1 MKIGFIGIGNM
12 GKAMISGILRKGL
25 YGPEDI
31 LGYDAVPEAL
41 QAGCDAFGI
50 RPCPNAR
57 ELAAAADIIVLS
69 VKPQDYEIVISGIR
83 EVVDDNKI
91 IITIAPGKTI
101 SWLETQFGKR
111 VKLVRTMPNTPAMV
125 LEGCTG
131 VCTNGVIT
139 DPETEQIMDI
149 LGCFGKAFLIREKL
163 MDIVVGISGSLP
175 AYVFMFV
182 EAVADA
188 AVEKGMPRKQ
198 AYQFV
203 EQAVLGS
210 AKLLQETGKH
220 PGEMKDIVCSPG
232 GTAIQGV
239 RVLEEEGF
247 RGALIDAL
255 DACIEKAG
263 SL

>member
-1 MKIGFIGIGNM
+1 MKIGFIGVGNM

-25 YGPEDI
+25 YGPEDL
-31 LGYDAVPEAL
+31 LGFDAVPEVL
-41 QAGCDAFGI
+41 DAACGTLGI

-57 ELAAAADIIVLS
+57 ELAMAADIIVLS
-69 VKPQDYEIVISGIR
+69 VKPQDYEVVIPGIR
-83 EVVDDNKI
+83 EFVDDKKI

-101 SWLETQFGKR
+101 GWLEGQFGRR
-111 VKLVRTMPNTPAMV
+111 VKIVRTMPNTPAMV

-131 VCTNGVIT
+131 VCTNAVIT
-139 DPETEQIMDI
+139 EEETEQVLEI

-163 MDIVVGISGSLP
+163 MDVVVGISGSLP

-188 AVEKGMPRKQ
+188 AVERGMPRKQ
-198 AYQFV
+198 AYQFI

-239 RVLEEEGF
+239 RVLEEKGF

-255 DACIEKAG
+255 DACIDRAAA
-263 SL
+263 L